1 MSDTSKL
8 KEINAELFALVKG
21 IVDTRER
28 HSINNHLLAT
38 LDWDE
43 RAHAAITKATAY
55 AETPPWEQ
63 CGVSEGEWKAMEM
76 IIEYGRNRRAEEG
89 IISQKE
95 NNNDP

>member
-8 KEINAELFALVKG
+8 KEINTDMLAALKSVREY
-21 IVDTRER
+21 VDWSAPDWHKLKTEA
-28 HSINNHLLAT
+28 LAT
-38 LDWDE
+38 ID
-43 RAHAAITKATAY
+43 AAITKATAY
-55 AETPPWEQ
+55 VETPPWKQ

-95 NNNDP
+95 NNNDPR